1 MEDFFWTLTAQ
12 GDKLLKKFRGEDLN
26 DKNLT
31 PMMEQYH
38 AQKSQHPNELLFFR
52 LGDFFEMFYDDAL
65 TASKEIGLTLTHRQ
79 KVPMCGVPAHAVENY
94 LQKLVDKGFRVAV
107 VDQIGDPKSK
117 GLTERALTKI
127 VTPGTILT
135 ENSLSNSGNNYLVLI
150 LDGGNEISLAG
161 ADISTGEIF
170 FALYDGNSREQNLFD
185 ELYRLSPHEILI
197 PDNLPF
203 FKRLKNFSD
212 LKLDG
217 CSFTT
222 IEAEKISDKNFSA
235 EHFPE
240 DELPASDLAAQAVE
254 NLLQYIHR
262 TVRTDLKHLSK
273 LTRLDMSSHLILD
286 ATALKNLEV
295 VKNLRDGSKKDTLF
309 NVLDFTKTAPG
320 NRLLRRWLESPLVD
334 ITAIN
339 RRLDAV
345 EELFKSFTT
354 RRNLRETLR
363 DIHDFERLMTKIEV
377 GSANARDLTALKIS
391 FHAVPKIFEIL
402 SDVTSD
408 ILVACRDGLGNFSAE
423 AKLINDAISEN
434 ASMSV
439 RDGGIIN
446 SGYSEELDEL
456 RRISM
461 DSRAFLQEFE
471 ERERTRTGIR
481 ALKVGYNRVFGY
493 YIEVRHS
500 GASKIP
506 ANYIRKQ
513 TLVNAERYITPEL
526 KDFETK
532 ILGAQ
537 ERIVNLEYNLFC
549 EVRDRIKNRLAQI
562 QDTAKRIALIDVI
575 ASMAEAAQ
583 VNNYSR
589 PDLNID
595 GKIEIR
601 DGRHPLVEKILTS
614 SLFVPNDTSLAP
626 NRCAMM
632 IITGPNMA
640 GKSTY
645 MRQVALL
652 TLMTQTGSFIPAAS
666 ANICPVDRIFT
677 RIGASD
683 DLVSGQSTFMV
694 EMNEV
699 AQILSYA
706 TARSLIILDEV
717 GRGTST
723 FDGMSIARAVI
734 EYIDK
739 KIRAKTLFATH
750 YHELTDLAETS
761 DRIENFSVAVK
772 ERGSEIIFL
781 RRIKQGGA
789 DKSYGIQVAKLAGL
803 PKSVM
808 KRAEEILKSM
818 ETSEP
823 VRPVENKKSSAQSP
837 GLFIGQGM
845 KDLLTLDVPSL
856 TPIEAMSK
864 LYELQQQVSKE
875 LGQ

>member
-1 MEDFFWTLTAQ
+1 MS
-12 GDKLLKKFRGEDLN
+12 DKT
-26 DKNLT
+26 LT

-38 AQKSQHPNELLFFR
+38 AQKLQHPNELLFFR
-52 LGDFFEMFYDDAL
+52 LGDFFEMFNDDAVTGSREL
-65 TASKEIGLTLTHRQ
+65 GLTLTQRQ
-79 KVPMCGVPAHAVENY
+79 QVPMCGVPAHAVEGY
-94 LQKLVDKGFRVAV
+94 LQKLVAKGYRVAL
-107 VDQIGDPKSK
+107 VDQIGDPKAK

-135 ENSLSNSGNNYLVLI
+135 DDTLTNVVNNYLVLI
-150 LDGGNEISLAG
+150 LEDAAEISLAG

-170 FALYDGNSREQNLFD
+170 YALYDGGSREQNLFD

-197 PDNLPF
+197 ADELTF
-203 FKRLKNFSD
+203 FKRLKNFAD
-212 LKLDG
+212 IKLDG
-217 CSFTT
+217 CTFTNVDAAQNPT
-222 IEAEKISDKNFSA
+222 ENFSA
-235 EHFPE
+235 QHFE
-240 DELPASDLAAQAVE
+240 ANELPVSELAARAVE
-254 NLLQYIHR
+254 NLLRYIHS

-286 ATALKNLEV
+286 ATALRNLEV
-295 VKNLRDGSKKDTLF
+295 VRNLRDGSKKDTLF
-309 NVLDFTKTAPG
+309 AVLDCTKTAPG

-334 ITAIN
+334 VAAIN

-345 EELFKSFTT
+345 EELFKNFTT

-363 DIHDFERLMTKIEV
+363 DVHDLERLMTKIEV

-391 FHAVPKIFEIL
+391 MRTLPKLKEIL
-402 SDVTSD
+402 RDVTSD
-408 ILVACRDGLGNFSAE
+408 ILSACRDGLNDFNDE
-423 AKLINDAISEN
+423 AQLIDDAINEN
-434 ASMSV
+434 ASTSV

-446 SGYSEELDEL
+446 GGYNAELDEL
-456 RRISM
+456 RRIST

-471 ERERTRTGIR
+471 EREKLRTGIR

-506 ANYIRKQ
+506 DNYIRKQ

-549 EVRDRIKNRLAQI
+549 DVRDRVKNRLPQI
-562 QDTAKRIALIDVI
+562 QDTAKRVALIDVV
-575 ASMAEAAQ
+575 ASLAESAQ
-583 VNNYSR
+583 INNYTR
-589 PDLNID
+589 PDLNIN
-595 GKIEIR
+595 GELVIR
-601 DGRHPLVEKILTS
+601 DGRHPLVEKILSS
-614 SLFVPNDTSLAP
+614 SLFVPNDTNLAP
-626 NRCAMM
+626 NRCSLM

-645 MRQVALL
+645 MRQVALI
-652 TLMTQTGSFIPAAS
+652 TLMTQAGSFIPAAS

-677 RIGASD
+677 RIGAGD
-683 DLVSGQSTFMV
+683 DIVSGQSTFMV

-699 AQILSYA
+699 AQILKYA
-706 TARSLIILDEV
+706 TANSLIVLDEV

-750 YHELTDLAETS
+750 YHELTDLADTS
-761 DRIENFSVAVK
+761 ARIENFCVAVK
-772 ERGSEIIFL
+772 ERGSEVIFL
-781 RRIKQGGA
+781 RRIRLGGA

-808 KRAEEILKSM
+808 KRAEEILRSM

-823 VRPVENKKSSAQSP
+823 VRPVIDKKISASP
-837 GLFIGQGM
+837 NLFMAQGL
-845 KDLLTLDVPSL
+845 KELLALDVPSL

-864 LYELQQQVSKE
+864 LYDLQQRVRKE
-875 LGQ
+875 LGTRD

>member
-1 MEDFFWTLTAQ
+1 
-12 GDKLLKKFRGEDLN
+12 
-26 DKNLT
+26 
-31 PMMEQYH
+31 
-38 AQKSQHPNELLFFR
+38 
-52 LGDFFEMFYDDAL
+52 
-65 TASKEIGLTLTHRQ
+65 
-79 KVPMCGVPAHAVENY
+79 MCGVPAHAVEGY
-94 LQKLVDKGFRVAV
+94 LQKLVAKGYRVAI
-107 VDQIGDPKSK
+107 VDQIGDPKAK

-135 ENSLSNSGNNYLVLI
+135 EDALTTAGNNYLALI
-150 LDGGNEISLAG
+150 EEGGEELSLAG

-170 FALYDGNSREQNLFD
+170 YALYDGANREQNLFD

-197 PDNLPF
+197 ADELTF
-203 FKRLKNFSD
+203 LKRLKNLAD

-217 CSFTT
+217 CTFTT
-222 IEAEKISDKNFSA
+222 IDAAKNSAENFSA
-235 EHFPE
+235 EHFKE
-240 DELPASDLAAQAVE
+240 DDLPAAELAARAVE
-254 NLLQYIHR
+254 NLLQYIHS
-262 TVRTDLKHLSK
+262 TVRTDLKHIAK
-273 LTRLDMSSHLILD
+273 LTRLDMSNHLILD
-286 ATALKNLEV
+286 ATALRNLEV

-309 NVLDFTKTAPG
+309 DVLDCTKTALG

-334 ITAIN
+334 VTAIN

-345 EELFKSFTT
+345 EELFKNFTT
-354 RRNLRETLR
+354 RRNLREALR

-377 GSANARDLTALKIS
+377 GSANARDLTAIKIS
-391 FHAVPKIFEIL
+391 MLALPKIKEVL
-402 SDVTSD
+402 RDVTSD
-408 ILVACRDGLGNFSAE
+408 ILAACRDGLGDFSEE
-423 AKLINDAISEN
+423 AKLIGEAISEN
-434 ASMSV
+434 ASLSV

-446 SGYSEELDEL
+446 SGYSEELDRL
-456 RRISM
+456 RRMST
-461 DSRAFLQEFE
+461 DNKTFLQDFE
-471 ERERTRTGIR
+471 NRERTKTGIR

-500 GASKIP
+500 GASKVP
-506 ANYIRKQ
+506 AEYVRKQ
-513 TLVNAERYITPEL
+513 TLTNAERYITQEL
-526 KDFETK
+526 KDYETQ
-532 ILGAQ
+532 ILGGQ
-537 ERIVNLEYNLFC
+537 ERIVNLEYTLFC
-549 EVRDRIKNRLAQI
+549 EVRERVKARLSQI
-562 QDTAKRIALIDVI
+562 QDTAKRLALIDVI
-575 ASMAEAAQ
+575 ASMAEAAHL
-583 VNNYSR
+583 NNYTR
-589 PDLNID
+589 PDLNIEGTID
-595 GKIEIR
+595 IR
-601 DGRHPLVEKILTS
+601 DGRHPLVERILTS
-614 SLFVPNDTSLAP
+614 SLFVPNDTSLSP

-652 TLMTQTGSFIPAAS
+652 TLMTQAGSFIPAAS
-666 ANICPVDRIFT
+666 ANLCPVDRIFT

-699 AQILSYA
+699 AQILKYA
-706 TARSLIILDEV
+706 TERSLIILDEV

-761 DRIENFSVAVK
+761 ARIEN
-772 ERGSEIIFL
+772 IFL

-818 ETSEP
+818 ETSKP
-823 VRPVENKKSSAQSP
+823 VRPVINKKAAP
-837 GLFIGQGM
+837 DMFTAQGM
-845 KDLLTLDVPSL
+845 KDLLAVDVPSL
-856 TPIEAMSK
+856 TPIEAMAK
-864 LYELQQQVSKE
+864 LYELQQQARKE

>member
-1 MEDFFWTLTAQ
+1 MNE
-12 GDKLLKKFRGEDLN
+12 
-26 DKNLT
+26 KNLT

-38 AQKSQHPNELLFFR
+38 AQKAQHPDELLFFR
-52 LGDFFEMFYDDAL
+52 LGDFFEMFYGDAE
-65 TASKEIGLTLTHRQ
+65 TASREIGLTLTQRQ

-94 LQKLVDKGFRVAV
+94 LQKLVAKGYRVAI
-107 VDQIGDPKSK
+107 VDQIGDPKAK

-135 ENSLSNSGNNYLVLI
+135 DDTLTTAGNNYLVLI
-150 LDGGNEISLAG
+150 EEDANELALAG
-161 ADISTGEIF
+161 ADVSTGEIF
-170 FALYDGNSREQNLFD
+170 YALYDGDNREQNLFD
-185 ELYRLSPHEILI
+185 ELYRVNPHEILI
-197 PDNLPF
+197 AGEPKI
-203 FKRLKNFSD
+203 FKRLKNFAD

-217 CSFTT
+217 CSFTLFDAAQ
-222 IEAEKISDKNFSA
+222 IEENFSA
-235 EHFPE
+235 QHFAEE
-240 DELPASDLAAQAVE
+240 DLPAAELAARAVE
-254 NLLQYIHR
+254 NLLRYLHK

-273 LTRLDMSSHLILD
+273 LTRLDMSNRLILD
-286 ATALKNLEV
+286 ATALRNLEV
-295 VKNLRDGSKKDTLF
+295 VRNLRDGSKKDTLF
-309 NVLDFTKTAPG
+309 AVLDCTKTPLG

-334 ITAIN
+334 VTAIN

-345 EELFKSFTT
+345 EELYKNFPT

-363 DIHDFERLMTKIEV
+363 DIRDFERLMTKIEV

-391 FHAVPKIFEIL
+391 MLALPKVAEIL
-402 SDVTSD
+402 RDATSD
-408 ILVACRDGLGNFSAE
+408 ILAACRDGLGDFSAE
-423 AKLINDAISEN
+423 AQLIDAAISED
-434 ASMSV
+434 APLSV

-446 SGYSEELDEL
+446 AGYNAELDEL
-456 RRISM
+456 RQIST

-471 ERERTRTGIR
+471 TREKMRTGIR

-493 YIEVRHS
+493 YIEIGKS
-500 GASKIP
+500 GASKVP
-506 ANYIRKQ
+506 ANYVRKQ

-537 ERIVNLEYNLFC
+537 ERIVNLEYNLFSD
-549 EVRDRIKNRLAQI
+549 VRDRIKTRLAHI

-575 ASMAEAAQ
+575 AGFAEVAQ
-583 VNNYSR
+583 ANNYTR

-595 GKIEIR
+595 GTIDIR
-601 DGRHPLVEKILTS
+601 DGRHPLVERILTGN
-614 SLFVPNDTSLAP
+614 LFVPNDTNLST

-645 MRQVALL
+645 MRQVALI
-652 TLMTQTGSFIPAAS
+652 TLMTQAGSFIPAAS

-699 AQILSYA
+699 AQILKFA
-706 TARSLIILDEV
+706 TPRSLIVLDEV

-761 DRIENFSVAVK
+761 ARIENFCVAVK
-772 ERGSEIIFL
+772 ERGNEVIFL
-781 RRIKQGGA
+781 RRIRQGGA

-808 KRAEEILKSM
+808 KRAEEILRSM
-818 ETSEP
+818 ETATP
-823 VRPVENKKSSAQSP
+823 VRAVVNKKSAATDMFAVQS
-837 GLFIGQGM
+837 LKNLIE
-845 KDLLTLDVPSL
+845 LDVPSL

-864 LYELQQQVSKE
+864 LYELQQLARRD

>member
-1 MEDFFWTLTAQ
+1 MNE
-12 GDKLLKKFRGEDLN
+12 
-26 DKNLT
+26 KNLT

-52 LGDFFEMFYDDAL
+52 LGDFFEMFNEDAV
-65 TASKEIGLTLTHRQ
+65 TASKELGLTLTQRQ
-79 KVPMCGVPAHAVENY
+79 KVPMCGVPAQAIDSY
-94 LQKLVDKGFRVAV
+94 LQKLVAKGYRVAI
-107 VDQIGDPKSK
+107 VDQIGDPKGK

-135 ENSLSNSGNNYLVLI
+135 EDALTDANNNYLVLI
-150 LDGGNEISLAG
+150 LESGEEISLSG

-170 FALYDGNSREQNLFD
+170 YSLYDGGEREQNLFD
-185 ELYRLSPHEILI
+185 ELYRLNPHEILI
-197 PDNLPF
+197 AGELTF
-203 FKRLKNFSD
+203 FKRLKNFAE
-212 LKLDG
+212 LKLENF
-217 CSFTT
+217 SFTKLD
-222 IEAEKISDKNFSA
+222 AENTSDKNFSA
-235 EHFPE
+235 EHFNE
-240 DELPASDLAAQAVE
+240 NELPAAETAASAVE
-254 NLLQYIHR
+254 NLLQYIHA

-273 LTRLDMSSHLILD
+273 LTRLDSGSHLILD

-295 VKNLRDGSKKDTLF
+295 VRNLRDGSKKGTLF
-309 NVLDFTKTAPG
+309 DVLDFTKTPLG
-320 NRLLRRWLESPLVD
+320 NRLLRRWLESPLID

-345 EELFKSFTT
+345 EELFKNFSM
-354 RRNLRETLR
+354 RKNLREALKN
-363 DIHDFERLMTKIEV
+363 IHDFERLMTKIEV
-377 GSANARDLTALKIS
+377 GSANARDLTALKVS
-391 FHAVPKIFEIL
+391 MFALPKITETL
-402 SDVTSD
+402 GGVTSD
-408 ILVACRDGLGNFSAE
+408 ILIACRDGIEDFSAE
-423 AKLINDAISEN
+423 AELIDKAISES
-434 ASMSV
+434 ASPTV
-439 RDGGIIN
+439 REGGIIN
-446 SGYSEELDEL
+446 SGYNEELDDL
-456 RRISM
+456 RRLAI
-461 DSRAFLQEFE
+461 DNRAFLQELE
-471 ERERTRTGIR
+471 EKEKMRTGIR

-493 YIEVRHS
+493 YIEVGKS
-500 GASKIP
+500 GASRVPK
-506 ANYIRKQ
+506 NYIRKQ

-537 ERIVNLEYNLFC
+537 ERIVNLEYSLFC
-549 EVRDRIKNRLAQI
+549 EVRDRIKSRLPQI

-575 ASMAEAAQ
+575 ASFAEAAQ
-583 VNNYSR
+583 INNYTR
-589 PDLNID
+589 PDLNIND
-595 GKIEIR
+595 VIEIR
-601 DGRHPLVEKILTS
+601 DGRHPLVERILTS

-626 NRCAMM
+626 NRCALM

-652 TLMTQTGSFIPAAS
+652 TLMTQAGSFIPASS

-699 AQILSYA
+699 AQILKFA
-706 TARSLIILDEV
+706 TEHSLIVLDEV

-750 YHELTDLAETS
+750 YHELTDLADTS
-761 DRIENFSVAVK
+761 ARIENFCVAVK
-772 ERGSEIIFL
+772 ERGSEVIFL

-818 ETSEP
+818 ENAEP
-823 VRPVENKKSSAQSP
+823 VRPVVSKKNPPQSP
-837 GLFIGQGM
+837 GLFVAQGM
-845 KDLLTLDVPSL
+845 KELLALDVPSL

-864 LYELQQQVSKE
+864 LYELQQQAKKE
-875 LGQ
+875 LGG

>member
-1 MEDFFWTLTAQ
+1 M
-12 GDKLLKKFRGEDLN
+12 N

-31 PMMEQYH
+31 PMMEQYQ

-52 LGDFFEMFYDDAL
+52 LGDFFEMFNEDAV
-65 TASKEIGLTLTHRQ
+65 TASRELQLTLTQRQ
-79 KVPMCGVPAHAVENY
+79 QVPMCGVPAHAVEGY
-94 LQKLVDKGFRVAV
+94 LQKLVDKGYRVAI
-107 VDQIGDPKSK
+107 VDQIGDPKAK

-135 ENSLSNSGNNYLVLI
+135 EDALTNSGNNYLVLI
-150 LDGGNEISLAG
+150 MEGGNEISLAG

-170 FALYDGNSREQNLFD
+170 YCLYDGGNREQNLFD

-197 PDNLPF
+197 PKGLSL
-203 FKRLKNFSD
+203 FKRLKNFAD

-217 CSFTT
+217 CAFTT
-222 IEAEKISDKNFSA
+222 IDPEKNSDKNFSA
-235 EHFPE
+235 EHFAE
-240 DELPASDLAAQAVE
+240 NELPAAEIAAQAVE
-254 NLLQYIHR
+254 NLLQYIHA

-273 LTRLDMSSHLILD
+273 LTRLDMSTHLILD

-309 NVLDFTKTAPG
+309 NVLDFTKTALG

-334 ITAIN
+334 IAAIN

-345 EELFKSFTT
+345 EELFKNFTT

-391 FHAVPKIFEIL
+391 LQALPKISEIL
-402 SDVTSD
+402 KGTQSD
-408 ILVACRDGLGNFSAE
+408 ILAACRDGFGDFSAE

-434 ASMSV
+434 ASTSV

-456 RRISM
+456 RYVSINNRS
-461 DSRAFLQEFE
+461 FLQEME
-471 ERERTRTGIR
+471 ERERAKTGIR

-506 ANYIRKQ
+506 ANYVRKQ
-513 TLVNAERYITPEL
+513 TLVNAERYITEEL

-537 ERIVNLEYNLFC
+537 ERIVNLEYSIFC
-549 EVRDRIKNRLAQI
+549 EVRDRIKNRLQEI

-575 ASMAEAAQ
+575 ASMAEAAHI
-583 VNNYSR
+583 NNYTR
-589 PDLNID
+589 PDLNIE
-595 GKIEIR
+595 GKIDIR
-601 DGRHPLVEKILTS
+601 DGRHPLVEKILTGG
-614 SLFVPNDTSLAP
+614 LFVPNDTSLAP
-626 NRCAMM
+626 NRCALM

-652 TLMTQTGSFIPAAS
+652 TLMTQTGSFIPATS

-699 AQILSYA
+699 AQILKYA
-706 TARSLIILDEV
+706 TDHSLIVLDEV

-761 DRIENFSVAVK
+761 ARIENFSVAVK
-772 ERGSEIIFL
+772 ERGSEVIFL

-818 ETSEP
+818 ETSAP
-823 VRPVENKKSSAQSP
+823 VRPVENKKSPAP
-837 GLFIGQGM
+837 DLFVANSL
-845 KDLLTLDVPSL
+845 KDLLALDVPSL
-856 TPIEAMSK
+856 TPIEAMGK
-864 LYELQQQVSKE
+864 LYELQQRVKQE

>member
-1 MEDFFWTLTAQ
+1 MNE
-12 GDKLLKKFRGEDLN
+12 
-26 DKNLT
+26 KNLT

-52 LGDFFEMFYDDAL
+52 LGDFFEMFNEDAV
-65 TASKEIGLTLTHRQ
+65 TASKEIGLTLTKRQ
-79 KVPMCGVPAHAVENY
+79 NVPMCGVPAHAVENY

-107 VDQIGDPKSK
+107 VDQIGDPKAK

-135 ENSLSNSGNNYLVLI
+135 DDSLSNSGNNYLALI
-150 LDGGNEISLAG
+150 LEDGDEISLAG

-197 PDNLPF
+197 PDGLSF
-203 FKRLKNFSD
+203 FKRLKNFAE
-212 LKLDG
+212 LKIEN

-222 IEAEKISDKNFSA
+222 IDAEKISDKNFSA
-235 EHFPE
+235 EHFAE
-240 DELPASDLAAQAVE
+240 NELPAAEIAAQAVE
-254 NLLQYIHR
+254 NLLQYIHA
-262 TVRTDLKHLSK
+262 TVRTDLKHISK
-273 LTRLDMSSHLILD
+273 LTRLDMSNHLILD
-286 ATALKNLEV
+286 ATAIKNLEV
-295 VKNLRDGSKKDTLF
+295 IKNLRDGSKKDTLF
-309 NVLDFTKTAPG
+309 DVLDFTKTAAG

-334 ITAIN
+334 IAAIN

-345 EELFKSFTT
+345 EELFKNFKT

-377 GSANARDLTALKIS
+377 GSSNARDLTALKIS
-391 FHAVPKIFEIL
+391 FQAVPKISEIL
-402 SDVTSD
+402 GGLNSD
-408 ILVACRDGLGNFSAE
+408 ILAACRDGLDDFSAE
-423 AKLINDAISEN
+423 AKLIGDAISEN

-471 ERERTRTGIR
+471 EREKIRTGIR

-506 ANYIRKQ
+506 ANYVRKQ

-526 KDFETK
+526 KDYETK

-549 EVRDRIKNRLAQI
+549 EVRDRIKTRLPQI

-575 ASMAEAAQ
+575 ASMAEAAHI
-583 VNNYSR
+583 NNYTR

-601 DGRHPLVEKILTS
+601 DGRHPLVEKILTGG
-614 SLFVPNDTSLAP
+614 LFVPNDTNLAP

-652 TLMTQTGSFIPAAS
+652 TLMTQAGSFIPATS

-699 AQILSYA
+699 AQILKYA
-706 TARSLIILDEV
+706 TDRSLIVLDEV

-750 YHELTDLAETS
+750 YHELTDLADTS

-772 ERGSEIIFL
+772 ERGSEVIFL

-818 ETSEP
+818 ETSAP
-823 VRPVENKKSSAQSP
+823 VRPVENKKSSAP
-837 GLFIGQGM
+837 DLFVARSL
-845 KDLLTLDVPSL
+845 KDLLALDVPSL
-856 TPIEAMSK
+856 TPIEAMGK
-864 LYELQQQVSKE
+864 LYELQQQAKKE

>member
-1 MEDFFWTLTAQ
+1 MNE
-12 GDKLLKKFRGEDLN
+12 
-26 DKNLT
+26 KNLT

-52 LGDFFEMFYDDAL
+52 LGDFFEMFNEDAV
-65 TASKEIGLTLTHRQ
+65 TASKELGLTLTQRQ
-79 KVPMCGVPAHAVENY
+79 KVPMCGVPAHAVDSY
-94 LQKLVDKGFRVAV
+94 LQKLVAKGFRVAM
-107 VDQIGDPKSK
+107 VDQIGDPKGK

-135 ENSLSNSGNNYLVLI
+135 EDSLTDAGNNYLVLI
-150 LDGGNEISLAG
+150 LEHGAEISLAG

-170 FALYDGNSREQNLFD
+170 YSLYNGDDREQNLFD
-185 ELYRLSPHEILI
+185 ELYRLNPNEII
-197 PDNLPF
+197 IAGEPTF
-203 FKRLKNFSD
+203 FKRLKSFAD
-212 LKLDG
+212 LKLDNFF
-217 CSFTT
+217 FTKLDT
-222 IEAEKISDKNFSA
+222 ENFSDKNFSA
-235 EHFPE
+235 EHFSE
-240 DELPASDLAAQAVE
+240 KDLPAAESAAVAVE
-254 NLLQYIHR
+254 NLLQYIHA

-273 LTRLDMSSHLILD
+273 LTRLDSSNHLILD

-295 VKNLRDGSKKDTLF
+295 VRNLRDGSKKGTLF
-309 NVLDFTKTAPG
+309 DALDFTKTPLG
-320 NRLLRRWLESPLVD
+320 NRLLRHWLESPLVD
-334 ITAIN
+334 IAAIN

-345 EELFKSFTT
+345 EELLKNFTT
-354 RRNLRETLR
+354 RKNLHEALKN
-363 DIHDFERLMTKIEV
+363 IHDFERLMTKIEV
-377 GSANARDLTALKIS
+377 GSANARDLISLKVSMFAL
-391 FHAVPKIFEIL
+391 PKIIEIL
-402 SDVTSD
+402 GDMKSD
-408 ILVACRDGLGNFSAE
+408 ILIACRDGLGDFSAE
-423 AKLINDAISEN
+423 AELIEKAISEDAALN
-434 ASMSV
+434 V
-439 RDGGIIN
+439 REGGIIKN
-446 SGYSEELDEL
+446 NYNKDLDDL
-456 RRISM
+456 RGFAT
-461 DSRAFLQEFE
+461 DNRAFLQDLEKE
-471 ERERTRTGIR
+471 EKTRTGIR
-481 ALKVGYNRVFGY
+481 TLKVGYNRVFGY
-493 YIEVRHS
+493 YIEVS
-500 GASKIP
+500 KSSASRVP
-506 ANYIRKQ
+506 ADYIRKQ
-513 TLVNAERYITPEL
+513 TLVNAERYITQKL
-526 KDFETK
+526 KEFETK
-532 ILGAQ
+532 ILGSQ
-537 ERIVNLEYNLFC
+537 ERIVNLEYSLFC
-549 EVRDRIKNRLAQI
+549 EVRERIKSRLPQI

-575 ASMAEAAQ
+575 ASFAEAAQ
-583 VNNYSR
+583 INNYTR

-595 GKIEIR
+595 DVIEIR
-601 DGRHPLVEKILTS
+601 DGRHPLVERILTS

-626 NRCAMM
+626 NRCALM

-652 TLMTQTGSFIPAAS
+652 TLMTQAGSCIPASS

-699 AQILSYA
+699 AQILKFA
-706 TARSLIILDEV
+706 TERSLIILDEV

-761 DRIENFSVAVK
+761 ARIENFCVAVK
-772 ERGSEIIFL
+772 ERGNEVIFL

-818 ETSEP
+818 ENAEP
-823 VRPVENKKSSAQSP
+823 VRPVINKKNPPQSP
-837 GLFIGQGM
+837 GLFMAQEM
-845 KDLLTLDVPSL
+845 RDLLALDVPSL

-864 LYELQQQVSKE
+864 LYELQQQVRKE

>member
-1 MEDFFWTLTAQ
+1 M
-12 GDKLLKKFRGEDLN
+12 N

-38 AQKSQHPNELLFFR
+38 VQKSQHPDELLFFR

-65 TASKEIGLTLTHRQ
+65 TASKEIGLTLTQRQ
-79 KVPMCGVPAHAVENY
+79 KVPMCGVPAHAVEGY
-94 LQKLVDKGFRVAV
+94 LQKLVAKGYRVAV

-135 ENSLSNSGNNYLVLI
+135 EDSLAAVGNNYLVLI
-150 LDGGNEISLAG
+150 LEGDAEISLAG
-161 ADISTGEIF
+161 ADVSTGEIF
-170 FALYDGNSREQNLFD
+170 YTLYNGANREQNLLD

-197 PDNLPF
+197 VNEPTF
-203 FKRLKNFSD
+203 FKRLKNFAD

-217 CSFTT
+217 CSFTNIDT
-222 IEAEKISDKNFSA
+222 DKNSNENFLA
-235 EHFPE
+235 QHFNENDLPVS
-240 DELPASDLAAQAVE
+240 ELATCAVE
-254 NLLQYIHR
+254 NLLQYLHATI
-262 TVRTDLKHLSK
+262 RTDLKHLSK
-273 LTRLDMSSHLILD
+273 LTRLDLNSHLILD
-286 ATALKNLEV
+286 ATALRNLEV

-309 NVLDFTKTAPG
+309 AVLDFTKTPLG
-320 NRLLRRWLESPLVD
+320 NRLLRRWLESPLID

-345 EELFKSFTT
+345 EELFKNFKT
-354 RRNLRETLR
+354 RRNLQETLR
-363 DIHDFERLMTKIEV
+363 DVHDLERLMTKIEV

-391 FHAVPKIFEIL
+391 LRTLPKITEIINGV
-402 SDVTSD
+402 SSD
-408 ILVACRDGLGNFSAE
+408 ILSACRDGLGDFSAE
-423 AKLINDAISEN
+423 VKLIDAAISEN
-434 ASMSV
+434 APLTI

-446 SGYSEELDEL
+446 GGYSAELDEL
-456 RRISM
+456 RRISI

-471 ERERTRTGIR
+471 EREKTRTGIR
-481 ALKVGYNRVFGY
+481 TLKVGYNRVFGY

-506 ANYIRKQ
+506 EHYVRKQ

-532 ILGAQ
+532 LLGAQ

-549 EVRDRIKNRLAQI
+549 EIRDRIKNRLSEI
-562 QDTAKRIALIDVI
+562 QNTAKRVALIDVI

-583 VNNYSR
+583 INNYTR
-589 PDLNID
+589 PELNIN
-595 GKIEIR
+595 GEIVIR
-601 DGRHPLVEKILTS
+601 DGRHPLVEKILSS
-614 SLFVPNDTSLAP
+614 SLFVPNDTNLAP
-626 NRCAMM
+626 NRCALM

-645 MRQVALL
+645 MRQVALI
-652 TLMTQTGSFIPAAS
+652 TLMTQAGSFIPATS

-699 AQILSYA
+699 AQILKYA
-706 TARSLIILDEV
+706 TDRSLIILDEV

-734 EYIDK
+734 EYLDK
-739 KIRAKTLFATH
+739 KICAKTLFATH

-761 DRIENFSVAVK
+761 ARIENFSVAVK
-772 ERGSEIIFL
+772 ERGSEVIFL
-781 RRIKQGGA
+781 RRIKLGGA

-818 ETSEP
+818 ETAEP
-823 VRPVENKKSSAQSP
+823 VRPVINQKQSPQSP
-837 GLFIGQGM
+837 GLFMAQSL
-845 KDLLTLDVPSL
+845 KDLLALDVPSL

-864 LYELQQQVSKE
+864 LYELQQQIRKE
-875 LGQ
+875 FGQ

>member
-1 MEDFFWTLTAQ
+1 M
-12 GDKLLKKFRGEDLN
+12 N

-52 LGDFFEMFYDDAL
+52 LGDFFEMFNDDAV
-65 TASKEIGLTLTHRQ
+65 TASQELGLTLTQRQ
-79 KVPMCGVPAHAVENY
+79 KVPMCGVPAQAVESY
-94 LQKLVDKGFRVAV
+94 LQKLIAKGYRVAV
-107 VDQIGDPKSK
+107 VDQIGDPKAK

-135 ENSLSNSGNNYLVLI
+135 DDTLTTAGNNYLALI
-150 LDGGNEISLAG
+150 LEGDNELALAG

-170 FALYDGNSREQNLFD
+170 YSLYDGDSREQNLFD
-185 ELYRLSPHEILI
+185 ELYRLSPREILI
-197 PDNLPF
+197 ADEPKF
-203 FKRLKNFSD
+203 FKRLKNFAD

-217 CSFTT
+217 CVFTT
-222 IEAEKISDKNFSA
+222 IDAAQTDKNFSA
-235 EHFPE
+235 EHFAE
-240 DELPASDLAAQAVE
+240 DELPAAELAANAVE
-254 NLLQYIHR
+254 NLLQYIHA

-273 LTRLDMSSHLILD
+273 LTRLDMSNHLILD

-309 NVLDFTKTAPG
+309 DVLDFTKTPLG

-334 ITAIN
+334 IAAVN

-345 EELFKSFTT
+345 EELFKKFTT
-354 RRNLRETLR
+354 RRNLREVLR
-363 DIHDFERLMTKIEV
+363 EIRDFERLMTKVEV
-377 GSANARDLTALKIS
+377 GSANARDLIALKIS
-391 FHAVPKIFEIL
+391 MFALPKVKEIL
-402 SDVTSD
+402 GDVTSD
-408 ILVACRDGLGNFSAE
+408 ILKACRDGLGDFSDE
-423 AKLINDAISEN
+423 AKLIDDAISEN
-434 ASMSV
+434 ASASL

-446 SGYSEELDEL
+446 SGYNEELDKL
-456 RRISM
+456 RLMSTNTQ
-461 DSRAFLQEFE
+461 AFLQDFE
-471 ERERTRTGIR
+471 AREKTKTGIR

-500 GASKIP
+500 GASKVP
-506 ANYIRKQ
+506 DYYVRKQ

-526 KDFETK
+526 KEYETK
-532 ILGAQ
+532 ILGSQ

-549 EVRDRIKNRLAQI
+549 EVRERVKNRLPQI

-575 ASMAEAAQ
+575 ASFAEAAQ
-583 VNNYSR
+583 INNYTR

-595 GKIEIR
+595 GKIDIR
-601 DGRHPLVEKILTS
+601 DGRHPLVERILTS
-614 SLFVPNDTSLAP
+614 SLFVPNDTSLSP
-626 NRCAMM
+626 NRCALM

-652 TLMTQTGSFIPAAS
+652 TLMTQAGSFIPAGS

-699 AQILSYA
+699 AQILKYA
-706 TARSLIILDEV
+706 TDRSLIILDEV

-723 FDGMSIARAVI
+723 FDGMSIARSVI

-761 DRIENFSVAVK
+761 ARIENFCVAVR
-772 ERGSEIIFL
+772 ERGSEVIFL

-803 PKSVM
+803 PKSVL

-818 ETSEP
+818 ETATP
-823 VRPVENKKSSAQSP
+823 VRPVISKKSSAPDLFVAQ
-837 GLFIGQGM
+837 GL
-845 KDLLTLDVPSL
+845 KNLLAIDVPSL
-856 TPIEAMSK
+856 TPIEAMGK
-864 LYELQQQVSKE
+864 LYELQQQARKE
-875 LGQ
+875 LGQHGE

>member
-1 MEDFFWTLTAQ
+1 
-12 GDKLLKKFRGEDLN
+12 
-26 DKNLT
+26 
-31 PMMEQYH
+31 MMEQYH

-52 LGDFFEMFYDDAL
+52 LGDFFEMFNEDAL
-65 TASKEIGLTLTHRQ
+65 TASRELSLTLTHRQ
-79 KVPMCGVPAHAVENY
+79 QVPMCGVPAHAVEGY
-94 LQKLVDKGFRVAV
+94 LQKLVAKGYRVAV
-107 VDQIGDPKSK
+107 VDQIGDPKAK

-135 ENSLSNSGNNYLVLI
+135 EETLTNSGNNYLALI
-150 LDGGNEISLAG
+150 LEGGDEIALAG

-170 FALYDGNSREQNLFD
+170 YGLYDGGNREQNLFD

-197 PDNLPF
+197 AGELTF
-203 FKRLKNFSD
+203 FKRLKNFAD

-222 IEAEKISDKNFSA
+222 FDAEKNSAKNFST
-235 EHFPE
+235 EHFAE
-240 DELPASDLAAQAVE
+240 ENLPAAELAAAAVE
-254 NLLQYIHR
+254 NLLQYIHA
-262 TVRTDLKHLSK
+262 TVRTDLNHLSK
-273 LTRLDMSSHLILD
+273 LTRLDMSNHLILD
-286 ATALKNLEV
+286 ATALRNLEV

-309 NVLDFTKTAPG
+309 DVLDCTKTAAG

-345 EELFKSFTT
+345 EELFKDFKT

-377 GSANARDLTALKIS
+377 GSANARDLTAIKIS
-391 FHAVPKIFEIL
+391 MLALPKIKEIL
-402 SDVTSD
+402 GGATSD
-408 ILVACRDGLGNFSAE
+408 ILAACRDGLGDFSDE
-423 AKLINDAISEN
+423 AKLIDDAISEN
-434 ASMSV
+434 ASLSV

-446 SGYSEELDEL
+446 GGYNAELDEL
-456 RRISM
+456 RRFSI
-461 DSRAFLQEFE
+461 DNKAFLQDFE
-471 ERERTRTGIR
+471 NREKTRTGIR

-506 ANYIRKQ
+506 NEYIRKQ

-526 KDFETK
+526 KDYETK
-532 ILGAQ
+532 ILGSQ

-549 EVRDRIKNRLAQI
+549 EVRDRVKNLLPQI

-575 ASMAEAAQ
+575 ASLAEVAQ
-583 VNNYSR
+583 ANNYTR

-595 GKIEIR
+595 GTIDIR
-601 DGRHPLVEKILTS
+601 DGRHPLVERILTS

-652 TLMTQTGSFIPAAS
+652 TLMTQAGSFIPAAS
-666 ANICPVDRIFT
+666 ANISPVDRIFT

-699 AQILSYA
+699 AQILKYA
-706 TARSLIILDEV
+706 TERSLVVLDEV

-761 DRIENFSVAVK
+761 ARIENFCVAVK
-772 ERGSEIIFL
+772 ERGSEVIFL

-818 ETSEP
+818 ETAEP
-823 VRPVENKKSSAQSP
+823 VRPVINKKSSAP
-837 GLFIGQGM
+837 DLFVAHSL
-845 KDLLTLDVPSL
+845 KDLLALDVPSL
-856 TPIEAMSK
+856 TPIEAMGK
-864 LYELQQQVSKE
+864 LYELQQQARKE

>member
-1 MEDFFWTLTAQ
+1 M
-12 GDKLLKKFRGEDLN
+12 N

-52 LGDFFEMFYDDAL
+52 LGDFFEMFNDDAV
-65 TASKEIGLTLTHRQ
+65 TASRKIGLTLTHRQ
-79 KVPMCGVPAHAVENY
+79 QVPMCGVPAHAVESY
-94 LQKLVDKGFRVAV
+94 LQKLVAKGYRVAI
-107 VDQIGDPKSK
+107 VDQIGDPKAK

-135 ENSLSNSGNNYLVLI
+135 EDALTTTANNYLALI
-150 LDGGNEISLAG
+150 AEGDDEISLAG

-170 FALYDGNSREQNLFD
+170 YALYDGGSREQNLFD

-197 PDNLPF
+197 TGEPTF
-203 FKRLKNFSD
+203 FKRLKNFAD
-212 LKLDG
+212 IKLEG
-217 CSFTT
+217 CTFTT
-222 IEAEKISDKNFSA
+222 FDAERVADKNFSA
-235 EHFPE
+235 EHFKE
-240 DELPASDLAAQAVE
+240 DELPVAELAAHAVE
-254 NLLQYIHR
+254 DLLQYIHA
-262 TVRTDLKHLSK
+262 TVRTDLRHLSK
-273 LTRLDMSSHLILD
+273 LTRLDMSNHLILD
-286 ATALKNLEV
+286 ATALRNLEV

-309 NVLDFTKTAPG
+309 DVLDCTKTPLG

-345 EELFKSFTT
+345 EELFKNFTT
-354 RRNLRETLR
+354 RRNLREALR

-377 GSANARDLTALKIS
+377 GSANARDLTAIKIS
-391 FHAVPKIFEIL
+391 MLALPKIKDNL

-408 ILVACRDGLGNFSAE
+408 ILVACRDSLGDFSDE
-423 AKLINDAISEN
+423 AKLIDDAISEN
-434 ASMSV
+434 ASLSV

-446 SGYSEELDEL
+446 GGYNEELDEL
-456 RRISM
+456 RRMSI
-461 DSRAFLQEFE
+461 DSRAFLQDFE
-471 ERERTRTGIR
+471 EREKTRTGIR

-500 GASKIP
+500 GASKVP
-506 ANYIRKQ
+506 AEYVRKQ

-526 KDFETK
+526 KDYETK

-549 EVRDRIKNRLAQI
+549 EVRDRVKNRLPQI

-575 ASMAEAAQ
+575 ASMAEVAHM
-583 VNNYSR
+583 NNYTR
-589 PDLNID
+589 PDLNIEGTID
-595 GKIEIR
+595 IR
-601 DGRHPLVEKILTS
+601 DGRHPLVERILTS
-614 SLFVPNDTSLAP
+614 SLFVPNDTSLNP
-626 NRCAMM
+626 NRCALM

-652 TLMTQTGSFIPAAS
+652 TLMTQAGSFIPAAS

-699 AQILSYA
+699 AQILKYA
-706 TARSLIILDEV
+706 TERSLIVLDEV

-761 DRIENFSVAVK
+761 ARIENFCVAVK
-772 ERGSEIIFL
+772 ERGSEVIFL

-818 ETSEP
+818 ETSKP
-823 VRPVENKKSSAQSP
+823 VRPVVNKKASTPDMFTAQ
-837 GLFIGQGM
+837 GL
-845 KDLLTLDVPSL
+845 KDLLAIDVPSL
-856 TPIEAMSK
+856 TPIEAMAK
-864 LYELQQQVSKE
+864 LYELQQQVRKE

>member
-1 MEDFFWTLTAQ
+1 M
-12 GDKLLKKFRGEDLN
+12 
-26 DKNLT
+26 
-31 PMMEQYH
+31 

-52 LGDFFEMFYDDAL
+52 LGDFFEMFNEDAQ
-65 TASKEIGLTLTHRQ
+65 TASRELNLTLTQRQ
-79 KVPMCGVPAHAVENY
+79 GVPMCGVPAHAVENY
-94 LQKLVDKGFRVAV
+94 LQKLVAKGYRVAL
-107 VDQIGDPKSK
+107 VDQIGDPKAK

-135 ENSLSNSGNNYLVLI
+135 EDALTNANNNYLALI
-150 LDGGNEISLAG
+150 LEGEDEIALAG

-170 FALYDGNSREQNLFD
+170 YSLYGGDSREQNLFD
-185 ELYRLSPHEILI
+185 ELYRLNPHEILI
-197 PDNLPF
+197 ASEPKFL
-203 FKRLKNFSD
+203 KRLKTFAE
-212 LKLDG
+212 LKLEK
-217 CSFTT
+217 CSFTKLDD
-222 IEAEKISDKNFSA
+222 ENFSA
-235 EHFPE
+235 ENFSAKHFAE
-240 DELPASDLAAQAVE
+240 NELPAAELAAQAVE
-254 NLLQYIHR
+254 NLLRYLHA

-273 LTRLDMSSHLILD
+273 LTRLDSGSHLILD

-295 VKNLRDGSKKDTLF
+295 VRNLRDGSKKDTLF
-309 NVLDFTKTAPG
+309 DVLDFTKTALG
-320 NRLLRRWLESPLVD
+320 NRLLRRRLESPLVD
-334 ITAIN
+334 VAAIN

-345 EELFKSFTT
+345 EELFKNFTM
-354 RRNLRETLR
+354 RKNLREALKS
-363 DIHDFERLMTKIEV
+363 IHDFERLVTKIEV

-391 FHAVPKIFEIL
+391 MNALPQIAGIL
-402 SDVTSD
+402 NTVTSD
-408 ILVACRDGLGNFSAE
+408 ILIACRDGLGDFSAE
-423 AKLINDAISEN
+423 ANLIGKAISEN
-434 ASMSV
+434 ASLSV
-439 RDGGIIN
+439 RDGGIICG
-446 SGYSEELDEL
+446 GYNEELDEL

-471 ERERTRTGIR
+471 SKEKMRTGIR

-493 YIEVRHS
+493 YIEIGKGSAAKV
-500 GASKIP
+500 P
-506 ANYIRKQ
+506 ANYTRKQ

-537 ERIVNLEYNLFC
+537 ERIVNLEYVLFC
-549 EVRDRIKNRLAQI
+549 EVRDRIKKVLPQI
-562 QDTAKRIALIDVI
+562 QDTAKRIALIDVT
-575 ASMAEAAQ
+575 ASLAEAAQ
-583 VNNYSR
+583 INNYTR

-601 DGRHPLVEKILTS
+601 DGRHPLVEKILTG

-626 NRCAMM
+626 NRCALM

-652 TLMTQTGSFIPAAS
+652 TLMTQAGSFIPAAS

-677 RIGASD
+677 RIGAGD
-683 DLVSGQSTFMV
+683 DIISGQSTFMV

-699 AQILSYA
+699 AQILKYA
-706 TARSLIILDEV
+706 TERSLIILDEV

-750 YHELTDLAETS
+750 YHELTDLSETS
-761 DRIENFSVAVK
+761 ARIENFCVAVK
-772 ERGSEIIFL
+772 ERGSEVIFL
-781 RRIKQGGA
+781 RRIRQGGA

-818 ETSEP
+818 ENAEP
-823 VRPVENKKSSAQSP
+823 VRPVVNKKNSQSP
-837 GLFIGQGM
+837 GLFLSQGL
-845 KDLLTLDVPSL
+845 KDLLALDVPSL
-856 TPIEAMSK
+856 TPIEAMNK
-864 LYELQQQVSKE
+864 LYELQREAHKIFGQQE
-875 LGQ
+875 

>member
-1 MEDFFWTLTAQ
+1 
-12 GDKLLKKFRGEDLN
+12 
-26 DKNLT
+26 
-31 PMMEQYH
+31 
-38 AQKSQHPNELLFFR
+38 
-52 LGDFFEMFYDDAL
+52 
-65 TASKEIGLTLTHRQ
+65 
-79 KVPMCGVPAHAVENY
+79 
-94 LQKLVDKGFRVAV
+94 
-107 VDQIGDPKSK
+107 
-117 GLTERALTKI
+117 
-127 VTPGTILT
+127 
-135 ENSLSNSGNNYLVLI
+135 
-150 LDGGNEISLAG
+150 EISLAG
-161 ADISTGEIF
+161 ADVSTGEIF
-170 FALYDGNSREQNLFD
+170 YAHYDGGDREQNLFD

-197 PDNLPF
+197 ANELTF
-203 FKRLKNFSD
+203 FKRLKNFAD

-217 CSFTT
+217 CSFTNVDT
-222 IEAEKISDKNFSA
+222 EKNSGENFSA
-235 EHFPE
+235 QHFAE
-240 DELPASDLAAQAVE
+240 SDLPVSELATAAVE
-254 NLLQYIHR
+254 NLLQYIHA

-273 LTRLDMSSHLILD
+273 LTRLDLNSHLILD
-286 ATALKNLEV
+286 ATALRNLEV

-309 NVLDFTKTAPG
+309 AVLDYMKTALG

-345 EELFKSFTT
+345 EELFKNFNT

-363 DIHDFERLMTKIEV
+363 DVHDLERLMTKIEV

-391 FHAVPKIFEIL
+391 LRTLPKISEIL
-402 SDVTSD
+402 HDVTGD
-408 ILVACRDGLGNFSAE
+408 ILSACRDGLGDFSDE
-423 AKLINDAISEN
+423 AKLIDDAISEN

-446 SGYSEELDEL
+446 GGYNEELDEL
-456 RRISM
+456 RRISL
-461 DSRAFLQEFE
+461 DSRAFLQQFE
-471 ERERTRTGIR
+471 EKEKTRTGIR

-506 ANYIRKQ
+506 GNYIRKQ

-549 EVRDRIKNRLAQI
+549 EVRDRIKNRLPQI
-562 QDTAKRIALIDVI
+562 QDTAKRVALIDVI

-583 VNNYSR
+583 LNNYTR
-589 PDLNID
+589 PDLNIK
-595 GKIEIR
+595 GAIEIR
-601 DGRHPLVEKILTS
+601 DGRHPLVEKILS
-614 SLFVPNDTSLAP
+614 GSLFVPNDTSLAP
-626 NRCAMM
+626 NRCALM

-645 MRQVALL
+645 MRQVALM
-652 TLMTQTGSFIPAAS
+652 TLMTQAGSFIPATS

-699 AQILSYA
+699 AQILKYA
-706 TARSLIILDEV
+706 TERSLIVLDEV

-750 YHELTDLAETS
+750 YHELTDLAENS
-761 DRIENFSVAVK
+761 SSIENFSVAVK
-772 ERGSEIIFL
+772 ERGNEVIFL
-781 RRIKQGGA
+781 RRIKIGGA

-808 KRAEEILKSM
+808 RRAEEILKSM

-823 VRPVENKKSSAQSP
+823 VRPVVNKKNSAQSP
-837 GLFIGQGM
+837 GLFMAQSI
-845 KDLLTLDVPSL
+845 KDLLSMDVPSL
-856 TPIEAMSK
+856 TPIEAISK
-864 LYELQQQVSKE
+864 LYELQQQARKE
-875 LGQ
+875 LGS

>member
-1 MEDFFWTLTAQ
+1 
-12 GDKLLKKFRGEDLN
+12 
-26 DKNLT
+26 
-31 PMMEQYH
+31 MMEQYH
-38 AQKSQHPNELLFFR
+38 AQKARHPNELLFFR
-52 LGDFFEMFYDDAL
+52 LGDFFEMFNDDAL
-65 TASKEIGLTLTHRQ
+65 TASQALGLTLTKRQ
-79 KVPMCGVPAHAVENY
+79 NVPMCGVPAHAVENY
-94 LQKLVDKGFRVAV
+94 LQKLVDKGYRVAV
-107 VDQIGDPKSK
+107 VDQVGDPKAK

-135 ENSLSNSGNNYLVLI
+135 EDSLSNSGNNYLVLI
-150 LDGGNEISLAG
+150 LEDGAEISLAG
-161 ADISTGEIF
+161 ADVSTGEIF
-170 FALYDGNSREQNLFD
+170 FALYDGGSREQNLFD

-197 PDNLPF
+197 PDGLSF
-203 FKRLKNFSD
+203 LKRLRNFAD

-217 CSFTT
+217 CSFTN
-222 IEAEKISDKNFSA
+222 IEAEKNFDKNFSA

-240 DELPASDLAAQAVE
+240 DELPAADLAAQAVE

-262 TVRTDLKHLSK
+262 TVRTDLRHLSK
-273 LTRLDMSSHLILD
+273 LTRLDMSNHLILD
-286 ATALKNLEV
+286 ATALRNLEV

-309 NVLDFTKTAPG
+309 AVLDFTKTAAG

-334 ITAIN
+334 IAAIN

-345 EELFKSFTT
+345 EELFKNFNA
-354 RRNLRETLR
+354 RRSLRETLK

-391 FHAVPKIFEIL
+391 FLAVPKIFETL
-402 SDVTSD
+402 GGVKSD
-408 ILVACRDGLGNFSAE
+408 ILAACRDGLSDFTAE
-423 AKLINDAISEN
+423 AKLIDDAISES
-434 ASMSV
+434 ASPSV

-446 SGYSEELDEL
+446 AGYSAELDEL

-471 ERERTRTGIR
+471 EREKIRTGIR

-549 EVRDRIKNRLAQI
+549 EVRDRIKTRLPQI
-562 QDTAKRIALIDVI
+562 QNTAKRIALIDVV

-583 VNNYSR
+583 ANNYTR

-595 GKIEIR
+595 GRIDIR
-601 DGRHPLVEKILTS
+601 DGRHPLVEKILTGG
-614 SLFVPNDTSLAP
+614 LFVPNDTSLAP

-652 TLMTQTGSFIPAAS
+652 TLMTQAGSFIPAAR
-666 ANICPVDRIFT
+666 ADICPVDRIFT

-699 AQILSYA
+699 AQILKYA
-706 TARSLIILDEV
+706 TERSLIVLDEV

-734 EYIDK
+734 EYLDK

-761 DRIENFSVAVK
+761 SRIENFSVAVR
-772 ERGSEIIFL
+772 ERGNEIIFL

-808 KRAEEILKSM
+808 RRAEEILKSM
-818 ETSEP
+818 ETSAP
-823 VRPVENKKSSAQSP
+823 VRPVENKKNSAP
-837 GLFIGQGM
+837 DLFVAHSM
-845 KDLLTLDVPSL
+845 KNLLALDVPSL

-864 LYELQQQVSKE
+864 LYELQLQVKKE

>member
-1 MEDFFWTLTAQ
+1 
-12 GDKLLKKFRGEDLN
+12 
-26 DKNLT
+26 
-31 PMMEQYH
+31 
-38 AQKSQHPNELLFFR
+38 
-52 LGDFFEMFYDDAL
+52 
-65 TASKEIGLTLTHRQ
+65 
-79 KVPMCGVPAHAVENY
+79 
-94 LQKLVDKGFRVAV
+94 
-107 VDQIGDPKSK
+107 
-117 GLTERALTKI
+117 
-127 VTPGTILT
+127 
-135 ENSLSNSGNNYLVLI
+135 
-150 LDGGNEISLAG
+150 
-161 ADISTGEIF
+161 
-170 FALYDGNSREQNLFD
+170 
-185 ELYRLSPHEILI
+185 
-197 PDNLPF
+197 
-203 FKRLKNFSD
+203 
-212 LKLDG
+212 
-217 CSFTT
+217 
-222 IEAEKISDKNFSA
+222 
-235 EHFPE
+235 
-240 DELPASDLAAQAVE
+240 LAAFAVE
-254 NLLQYIHR
+254 NLLRYIHS

-273 LTRLDMSSHLILD
+273 LTRLEIGSHLILD
-286 ATALKNLEV
+286 ATALRNLEV

-309 NVLDFTKTAPG
+309 DVLDFTKTALG

-334 ITAIN
+334 VTAIN

-345 EELFKSFTT
+345 EELFKNFTT

-391 FHAVPKIFEIL
+391 MLALPKIAEIMGNLTGDIL
-402 SDVTSD
+402 S
-408 ILVACRDGLGNFSAE
+408 ACRDGLGDFVDE
-423 AKLINDAISEN
+423 AKLIGDAISEN
-434 ASMSV
+434 ASLSV

-446 SGYSEELDEL
+446 SGYNEELDEL
-456 RRISM
+456 RRISI

-471 ERERTRTGIR
+471 DREKTRTGIR

-500 GASKIP
+500 GANKIP
-506 ANYIRKQ
+506 ANYVRKQ

-549 EVRDRIKNRLAQI
+549 EVRDRIKARLSQI

-575 ASMAEAAQ
+575 AALAEAAQ
-583 VNNYSR
+583 INNYTR

-595 GKIEIR
+595 GKIDIR
-601 DGRHPLVEKILTS
+601 DGRHPLVERILTS

-626 NRCAMM
+626 KRCAMM

-645 MRQVALL
+645 MRHVALL
-652 TLMTQTGSFIPAAS
+652 TLMTQAGSFIPAAS

-699 AQILSYA
+699 AQILKYA
-706 TARSLIILDEV
+706 TENSLIVLDEV

-761 DRIENFSVAVK
+761 ARIENFSVAVK
-772 ERGSEIIFL
+772 ERGNEVIFL
-781 RRIKQGGA
+781 RRIKPGGA

-808 KRAEEILKSM
+808 RRAEEILKSM
-818 ETSEP
+818 ETAEP
-823 VRPVENKKSSAQSP
+823 VRPVTNKKNSAQSP
-837 GLFIGQGM
+837 GLFMAQGM
-845 KDLLTLDVPSL
+845 KDLLALDVPSL
-856 TPIEAMSK
+856 TPIEAMAK
-864 LYELQQQVSKE
+864 LYELQQQAKKE
-875 LGQ
+875 LGN

>member
-1 MEDFFWTLTAQ
+1 M
-12 GDKLLKKFRGEDLN
+12 N

-38 AQKSQHPNELLFFR
+38 AQKSQHPDELLFFR

-79 KVPMCGVPAHAVENY
+79 KVPMCGVPAHAVEGY
-94 LQKLVDKGFRVAV
+94 LQKLVAKGYRVAV
-107 VDQIGDPKSK
+107 VDQIGDPKAK

-135 ENSLSNSGNNYLVLI
+135 DDSLATVGNNYLVLI
-150 LDGGNEISLAG
+150 LEGDAEISMAG
-161 ADISTGEIF
+161 ADVSTGEIF
-170 FALYDGNSREQNLFD
+170 YALYDGGDREQNLFD
-185 ELYRLSPHEILI
+185 ELYRIGPHEILI
-197 PDNLPF
+197 ADEPKL
-203 FKRLKNFSD
+203 FKRLKNFAD

-217 CSFTT
+217 CSFTNIDT
-222 IEAEKISDKNFSA
+222 AQNSGENFLAQHFSDADLPVS
-235 EHFPE
+235 
-240 DELPASDLAAQAVE
+240 ELATCAVE
-254 NLLQYIHR
+254 NLLRYLHATI
-262 TVRTDLKHLSK
+262 RTDLKHLSK
-273 LTRLDMSSHLILD
+273 LTRLDLSSHLILD
-286 ATALKNLEV
+286 ATALRNLEV

-309 NVLDFTKTAPG
+309 AVLDFTKTAPG

-345 EELFKSFTT
+345 EELFKNFTT
-354 RRNLRETLR
+354 RRNLREVLR
-363 DIHDFERLMTKIEV
+363 DVHDLERLMTKIEV

-391 FHAVPKIFEIL
+391 LRTLPKIAEFL
-402 SDVTSD
+402 SGVSSD
-408 ILVACRDGLGNFSAE
+408 ILSACRDGLGDFSGE
-423 AKLINDAISEN
+423 VKLIDAAISEN
-434 ASMSV
+434 APPSI

-446 SGYSEELDEL
+446 GGYNEELDEL
-456 RRISM
+456 RRISV

-471 ERERTRTGIR
+471 EREKARTGIR
-481 ALKVGYNRVFGY
+481 TLKVGYNRVFGY

-506 ANYIRKQ
+506 ANYTRKQ
-513 TLVNAERYITPEL
+513 TLVNAERYVTPEL
-526 KDFETK
+526 KDYETK

-549 EVRDRIKNRLAQI
+549 EIRDRIKNRLPQI
-562 QDTAKRIALIDVI
+562 QDSAKRVALIDVV

-583 VNNYSR
+583 INNYTR

-595 GKIEIR
+595 GAITIR
-601 DGRHPLVEKILTS
+601 DGRHPLVEKILS
-614 SLFVPNDTSLAP
+614 GNLFVPNDTNLAP

-645 MRQVALL
+645 MRQVALI
-652 TLMTQTGSFIPAAS
+652 TLMTQAGSFIPAAS

-699 AQILSYA
+699 AQILKYA
-706 TARSLIILDEV
+706 TDRSLIILDEV

-761 DRIENFSVAVK
+761 ARLENFSVAVK
-772 ERGSEIIFL
+772 ERGNEVIFL
-781 RRIKQGGA
+781 RRIKMGGA

-808 KRAEEILKSM
+808 KRAEEILRSM
-818 ETSEP
+818 ETAEP
-823 VRPVENKKSSAQSP
+823 VRPIVDKKNSRQSP
-837 GLFIGQGM
+837 GLFMAQSV
-845 KDLLTLDVPSL
+845 KDLLALDVPSL

-864 LYELQQQVSKE
+864 LYELQQQLRKE
-875 LGQ
+875 FGL

>member
-1 MEDFFWTLTAQ
+1 MNE
-12 GDKLLKKFRGEDLN
+12 
-26 DKNLT
+26 KNLT
-31 PMMEQYH
+31 PMMEQYQ

-52 LGDFFEMFYDDAL
+52 LGDFFEMFNEDAV
-65 TASKEIGLTLTHRQ
+65 TASREIGLTLTQRQ
-79 KVPMCGVPAHAVENY
+79 QVPMCGVPAHAIENY
-94 LQKLVDKGFRVAV
+94 LQKLVAKGYRVAI
-107 VDQIGDPKSK
+107 VDQIGDPKGK

-135 ENSLSNSGNNYLVLI
+135 EDTLTNAGNNYLVLI
-150 LDGGNEISLAG
+150 LEDNGEIALAG

-170 FALYDGNSREQNLFD
+170 YCLYDGQNREQNLFD
-185 ELYRLSPHEILI
+185 ELYRLNPHEILLAGELTFI
-197 PDNLPF
+197 
-203 FKRLKNFSD
+203 KRLKNFAE
-212 LKLDG
+212 LKLENA
-217 CSFTT
+217 SFTVLDDET
-222 IEAEKISDKNFSA
+222 SSDKNFSA
-235 EHFPE
+235 EHFSE
-240 DELPASDLAAQAVE
+240 DELPAAECAAQALE
-254 NLLQYIHR
+254 NLLQYIHK
-262 TVRTDLKHLSK
+262 TLRTDLNHLSK
-273 LTRLDMSSHLILD
+273 LTRLEMSNHLILD

-295 VKNLRDGSKKDTLF
+295 VRNLRDGSKKDTLF
-309 NVLDFTKTAPG
+309 NVLDFTKTAAG

-334 ITAIN
+334 IAAIN

-345 EELFKSFTT
+345 EELFKKFTT
-354 RRNLRETLR
+354 RRNLREALR
-363 DIHDFERLMTKIEV
+363 NIHDFERLMTKIEV
-377 GSANARDLTALKIS
+377 GSSNARDLTALKIS
-391 FHAVPKIFEIL
+391 FLALPKISEIL
-402 SDVTSD
+402 DGATSD
-408 ILVACRDGLGNFSAE
+408 ILKACRDGLGNFSDE

-434 ASMSV
+434 ASLSV

-446 SGYSEELDEL
+446 GRYNEDLDEL

-461 DSRAFLQEFE
+461 DSRSFLQEFE
-471 ERERTRTGIR
+471 EREKTRTGIR

-506 ANYIRKQ
+506 ANYVRKQ

-526 KDFETK
+526 KDYETK

-549 EVRDRIKNRLAQI
+549 EVRDRIKSRLSQI

-583 VNNYSR
+583 INNYTR
-589 PDLNID
+589 PDLNIE
-595 GKIEIR
+595 GTISIH

-614 SLFVPNDTSLAP
+614 SLFVPNDTSLSP
-626 NRCAMM
+626 NRCALMV
-632 IITGPNMA
+632 ITGPNMA

-652 TLMTQTGSFIPAAS
+652 TLMTQAGSFIPASS

-699 AQILSYA
+699 AQILKYA
-706 TARSLIILDEV
+706 TERSLIVLDEV

-761 DRIENFSVAVK
+761 ARIENFCVAVR
-772 ERGSEIIFL
+772 ERGSEVIFL
-781 RRIKQGGA
+781 RRIKPGGA

-818 ETSEP
+818 ENSTP
-823 VRPVENKKSSAQSP
+823 VRPVENKKSSASD
-837 GLFIGQGM
+837 LFVAHSL
-845 KDLLTLDVPSL
+845 KDLLALDVPSL
-856 TPIEAMSK
+856 TPIEAMGK
-864 LYELQQQVSKE
+864 LYELQQQVRKE